1 MLALALILLAGGGV
15 AVYNALQPAE
25 TEEVPFTLTRTA
37 TVERTTLSETVG
49 LDGTLVPATQAELNF
64 AVSGTVTKVYV
75 KVGDVVE
82 KDDKLAKIDD
92 ADLQDAVEMAEA
104 NLTSAKADYSD
115 ALDDGTSAQK
125 KSAKAQVESAKAALA
140 TAKSNLKSAVL
151 RSTIAGTVA
160 EVNINK
166 GDSIGGSNSSMDT
179 SSSAA
184 FLVLDPKAWQ
194 VEGTVSSADIANVKA
209 GQKATVTIGES
220 QEPVEG
226 EVATVGIVASS
237 SMDGQATFPVTVKL
251 TAENDKLYSGT
262 TATATITTSETP
274 DVLAVA
280 TAAVQADGEQM
291 YVTKADG
298 TKVDITIGKTLGDLT
313 EVTSGLSEGDEV
325 QITMNIPMSTEA
337 ATDGEFGGGMGMGG
351 MGVGGGTVVVQGG
364 GGGPAMSRPQR
375 MGG

>member
-1 MLALALILLAGGGV
+1 VLALALILLAGGGV